1 MKTALVVAL
10 AIFAAACSGPATSVE
25 PSPEP
30 ASEAPEEPEAVTSEA
45 AYTPITFEGQ
55 TATDSER
62 EACLEVGGE
71 IVPSGK
77 LQWENCVQTFADG
90 GKACASESD
99 CIGECRYEG
108 DEVEPGTDVAGTC
121 QSTDARF
128 GCRTVVHDGKILH
141 TLCVD

>member
-1 MKTALVVAL
+1 MKTALLLSLAL
-10 AIFAAACSGPATSVE
+10 FTVACSGPAPADEPTPETAAETSQ
-25 PSPEP
+25 
-30 ASEAPEEPEAVTSEA
+30 EA
-45 AYTPITFEGQ
+45 APVETEATYTPIIFEGQ

-62 EACLEVGGE
+62 EACLAAGGE

-90 GKACASESD
+90 GQACASESD

-108 DEVEPGTDVAGTC
+108 EEVAPGTQVAGTC

-128 GCRTVVHDGKILH
+128 GCHTVVHDGKILH